1 MIVMRVPGLPRFLVR
16 YWEAMYLRADPP
28 NLVAQIRT
36 WQACDV
42 GAATGAGYDARSIS
56 ARALPMPGRTDL

>member
-1 MIVMRVPGLPRFLVR
+1 MRASTRFLVR
-16 YWEAMYLRADPP
+16 DWESMYRRADPP

-42 GAATGAGYDARSIS
+42 GAATGAGDEGAMQSIS
-56 ARALPMPGRTDL
+56 ARALLMPGRTDL